1 MGSGLPTVATPGS
14 SDESPHDDR
23 LLQRTA
29 VEVNRR
35 QHGYM
40 NGHSGELRGTI
51 GSAVEHGMS
60 KAQAARTFDVSLTS
74 VRRYVDKARQGG
86 PLAPK
91 KSPGSTPKLDQ
102 RANKLSKEDIRE
114 RPYVTLQER
123 HDYMEAVRGIWV
135 SRSTLCRAIAR
146 IGPTSKKGGRVATE
160 RYEFA
165 TSAGPGA
172 RWPSTTPRR
181 SSGVAHQNTK
191 SLPASRRPLGRVRG
205 AVAA

>member
-1 MGSGLPTVATPGS
+1 
-14 SDESPHDDR
+14 
-23 LLQRTA
+23 
-29 VEVNRR
+29 
-35 QHGYM
+35 
-40 NGHSGELRGTI
+40 
-51 GSAVEHGMS
+51 MS

-181 SSGVAHQNTK
+181 SSGVAHQNINLYQLLEDHSVVCGEQWQPK
-191 SLPASRRPLGRVRG
+191 GLSPPFRAAGLRIAPRRALLCGGSAGTGTRSFSFGKHR
-205 AVAA
+205 